1 MARKI
6 ILLKGMQASSKSTW
20 AKNFVKENNDYHR
33 IERDAFRHM
42 LTNYTFTEENE
53 KIVDK
58 LHKLALKELLL
69 STDKN
74 LIIDEMHLNDKYTK
88 QQIDFILDICP
99 TAKIEVKEFPV
110 TLGEALE
117 RDKNRHFPIGA
128 SVLKNTW
135 RRYEVELKQMLDRH
149 KPKYPW
155 DSSLPYCIVCDIDG
169 TLSHSPNRRIY
180 SDDVDGDTI
189 IFPVWSILDKY
200 KDKVTVILMSGREE
214 KTREAT
220 EKWLKTEGVN
230 YQHLYMRKTKDK
242 RSDTIVKRELFD
254 EYVRGKYMPMFV
266 IDDRPCVVEMW
277 VAMGLFVF
285 NVNQDPMCLN
295 NF

>member
-1 MARKI
+1 MSKA
-6 ILLKGMQASSKSTW
+6 ILTKGLQASGKTTW
-20 AKNFVKENNDYHR
+20 AKEFIKNDPSYIR
-33 IERDAFRHM
+33 ISRDDFRHM
-42 LTNYTFTEENE
+42 LDSYSFSDETE
-53 KIVDK
+53 KIVTKMVESCIIDAIA
-58 LHKLALKELLL
+58 HN
-69 STDKN
+69 KN
-74 LIIDEMHLNDKYTK
+74 IIIDEMHLNKTRLQDR
-88 QQIDFILDICP
+88 INFFIS
-99 TAKIEVKEFPV
+99 KNYEVEVKEFPV

-135 RRYEVELKQMLDRH
+135 RRYEIELKQMLDRH

-155 DSSLPYCIVCDIDG
+155 DSSLPYCIICDIDG
-169 TLSHSPNRRIY
+169 TLSHSPQRKIY
-180 SDDVDGDTI
+180 SDDVTGDTI

-242 RSDTIVKRELFD
+242 RSDTIVKTELFD
-254 EYVRGKYMPMFV
+254 EHIRGKYMPMFV
-266 IDDRPCVVEMW
+266 IDDRPCVVQTW
-277 VAMGLFVF
+277 IDMGLFVF

>member
-1 MARKI
+1 MSKA
-6 ILLKGMQASSKSTW
+6 ILTKGLQASGKTTW
-20 AKNFVKENNDYHR
+20 AKEFIKNDPSYIR
-33 IERDAFRHM
+33 ISRDDFRHM
-42 LTNYTFTEENE
+42 LDSYSFSDETE
-53 KIVDK
+53 KIVTKMVESCIIDAIA
-58 LHKLALKELLL
+58 HN
-69 STDKN
+69 KN
-74 LIIDEMHLNDKYTK
+74 IIIDEMHLNKTRLQDR
-88 QQIDFILDICP
+88 INFFIS
-99 TAKIEVKEFPV
+99 KNYEVEVKEFPV

-135 RRYEVELKQMLDRH
+135 RRYEIELKQMLDRH

-155 DSSLPYCIVCDIDG
+155 DSSLPYCIICDIDG
-169 TLSHSPNRRIY
+169 TLSHSPQRKIY
-180 SDDVDGDTI
+180 SDDVTGDTI

-242 RSDTIVKRELFD
+242 RSDTIVKAELFD
-254 EYVRGKYMPMFV
+254 EHIRGKYMPMFV
-266 IDDRPCVVEMW
+266 IDDRPCVVQTW
-277 VAMGLFVF
+277 IDMGLFVF